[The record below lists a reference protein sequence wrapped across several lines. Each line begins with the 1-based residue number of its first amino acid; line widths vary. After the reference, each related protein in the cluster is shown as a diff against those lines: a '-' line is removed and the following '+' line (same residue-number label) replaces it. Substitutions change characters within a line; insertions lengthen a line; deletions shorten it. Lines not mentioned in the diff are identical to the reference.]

1 MPCWFGKL
9 TWSDIE
15 NIDKE
20 KALCIL
26 PVASIEQHGPH
37 LPVATDFLVLNS
49 IIHAVFERDDK
60 DLEPLLFLPPI
71 PYGKSVEHLPFPGTI
86 SLCSRTMLALI
97 DDVIASLAVSEFQ
110 KVVIL
115 NGHGGNTAFL
125 RGISQEL
132 KWLYRT
138 DIFHIDYW
146 GLPFF
151 DRTIPHDS
159 PWENE
164 IHAGEVETSL
174 LLYLAPKLVK
184 QETEASGFSLPETM
198 AAGVACAWLAE
209 ELNDFGVLGNPETA
223 SAAKGEMYFDFMVN
237 KIMRDLKEIQK

>member
-1 MPCWFGKL
+1 
-9 TWSDIE
+9 
-15 NIDKE
+15 
-20 KALCIL
+20 
-26 PVASIEQHGPH
+26 

-71 PYGKSVEHLPFPGTI
+71 PYGKKRRTLAFFPVPYP
-86 SLCSRTMLALI
+86 LCSRTMLALI

-138 DIFHIDYW
+138 DYFFILITGDCH
-146 GLPFF
+146 FF
-151 DRTIPHDS
+151 DRTLPHDS

-184 QETEASGFSLPETM
+184 QETEASGFLLPENY
-198 AAGVACAWLAE
+198 GCRSYLCLVSRGAE
-209 ELNDFGVLGNPETA
+209 
-223 SAAKGEMYFDFMVN
+223 
-237 KIMRDLKEIQK
+237 